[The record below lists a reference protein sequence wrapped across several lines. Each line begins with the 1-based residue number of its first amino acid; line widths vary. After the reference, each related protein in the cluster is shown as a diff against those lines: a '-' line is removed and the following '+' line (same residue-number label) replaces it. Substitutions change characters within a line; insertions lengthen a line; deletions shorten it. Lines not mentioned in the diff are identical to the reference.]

1 LVDLLK
7 KNEINAHFVAMF
19 IAIFG
24 PLAFLLIGF
33 SFTSPPPGAYIY
45 WFICLSIYIAILIPF
60 TYKIPLTLVRL
71 IILGITVEDFSSRVW
86 RSLLLDYK
94 FLPFC
99 NWYTQ
104 HFPFIGILGEPT
116 PFILIPRWYIVAL
129 SIYIIV
135 TMIQFRKLLMR
146 KKWKKSVS
154 YISLIIL
161 FVILVFLSTSNPK
174 PESDKKLWILGSNLG
189 TWGVKDPG
197 ELDEPFVLNPV
208 QRQLAK
214 GVIGT
219 LRFNPNCDGDRC
231 ENGLLPEDM
240 LLDLLN
246 KIDEVNA
253 EPFCVLSMTN
263 DSVARHTVELFKGEV
278 IYYEFGNEPD
288 FVLGP
293 AENYARRWN
302 LIVPQLKRIDPS
314 IKIGGPVVGF
324 TGGAG
329 KEYIKKFLELA
340 DPKPDFVSWHMYA
353 GRIDNSNAEIINT
366 ASKWGDYIDEVENEI
381 IIPTLGHKLPIVIS
395 EWNWNPLPDYDKDFR
410 DENKQF
416 ISNFTST
423 VLEEFK
429 NNSNL
434 LMAHQYCY
442 GAHCANGHLAMLGG
456 EWAYSDPKPQYDVFL
471 NYAKILCPECQRT

>member
-7 KNEINAHFVAMF
+7 KNEINAHFVAML
-19 IAIFG
+19 IAILG
-24 PLAFLLIGF
+24 PLVFLLIGF

-45 WFICLSIYIAILIPF
+45 WFTCLSIYVAILIPF

-71 IILGITVEDFSSRVW
+71 VILGITVEDFFSRAW
-86 RSLLLDYK
+86 RSLIYGYK

-104 HFPFIGILGEPT
+104 HFPFLGILGEPT
-116 PFILIPRWYIVAL
+116 PLILIPRWYIVAL
-129 SIYIIV
+129 FVYIII
-135 TMIQFRKLLMR
+135 TMFQFRRLLM
-146 KKWKKSVS
+146 KKRSVL
-154 YISLIIL
+154 YIILILLIIG
-161 FVILVFLSTSNPK
+161 LVFLLLPQLKQEET
-174 PESDKKLWILGSNLG
+174 EKKLWILGSNLG

-208 QRQLAK
+208 QRELAK

-219 LRFNPNCDGDRC
+219 FRFNPNCDSDRC
-231 ENGLLPEDM
+231 ENGLLPENM
-240 LLDLLN
+240 LSDLLN
-246 KIDEVNA
+246 KIDEVDA

-263 DSVARHTVELFKGEV
+263 DTVAKYTVKLFKERV
-278 IYYEFGNEPD
+278 TYYEFGNEPD

-293 AENYARRWN
+293 AESYARKWN
-302 LIVPQLKRIDPS
+302 QVVPQLKRIDPN

-324 TGGAG
+324 TGEAG
-329 KEYIKKFLELA
+329 KSYIKKLLELA

-366 ASKWGDYIDEVENEI
+366 ASKWGDYIDEVENNVI
-381 IIPTLGHKLPIVIS
+381 VPTLGHKLPIVIS
-395 EWNWNPLPDYDKDFR
+395 EWNWNPLPEYDNDFR
-410 DENKQF
+410 DEDKQF

-429 NNSNL
+429 NNDNL

-456 EWAYSDPKPQYDVFL
+456 EWAYSDPKPQYNIFL
-471 NYAKILCPECQRT
+471 QYAKILCPECERG

>member
-1 LVDLLK
+1 
-7 KNEINAHFVAMF
+7 
-19 IAIFG
+19 
-24 PLAFLLIGF
+24 
-33 SFTSPPPGAYIY
+33 
-45 WFICLSIYIAILIPF
+45 
-60 TYKIPLTLVRL
+60 
-71 IILGITVEDFSSRVW
+71 
-86 RSLLLDYK
+86 
-94 FLPFC
+94 
-99 NWYTQ
+99 
-104 HFPFIGILGEPT
+104 
-116 PFILIPRWYIVAL
+116 
-129 SIYIIV
+129 
-135 TMIQFRKLLMR
+135 
-146 KKWKKSVS
+146 
-154 YISLIIL
+154 
-161 FVILVFLSTSNPK
+161 
-174 PESDKKLWILGSNLG
+174 
-189 TWGVKDPG
+189 
-197 ELDEPFVLNPV
+197 
-208 QRQLAK
+208 
-214 GVIGT
+214 
-219 LRFNPNCDGDRC
+219 
-231 ENGLLPEDM
+231 M

-263 DSVARHTVELFKGEV
+263 DSIARHTVELFKEKV

-293 AENYARRWN
+293 AESYARKWN
-302 LIVPQLKRIDPS
+302 QVVPQLKRIDPN

-324 TGGAG
+324 TGEAG
-329 KEYIKKFLELA
+329 KSYIKKFLELA

-366 ASKWGDYIDEVENEI
+366 ASKWGDYIDEVENEV